1 MASFVILLTARTARI
16 ACSDRH
22 TDRQTD
28 RQTHRTTTVTLAA
41 HARRGLISTALSI
54 SKKKLKII
62 EAVEKGDKSHLDVA
76 KEFSVAKSTV
86 RLLCSRKV
94 QLESMQLSLL

>member
-16 ACSDRH
+16 ACSDI
-22 TDRQTD
+22 QTD

-41 HARRGLISTALSI
+41 HARRGLISNAHSLA
-54 SKKKLKII
+54 KKLKII
-62 EAVEKGDKSHLDVA
+62 EAVEKGDKSNRDVA

-86 RLLCSRKV
+86 RLLCFKKSTIRK
-94 QLESMQLSLL
+94 QLSLL

>member
-1 MASFVILLTARTARI
+1 MTYSVQLFSCMLLTAVSRTL
-16 ACSDRH
+16 SVW
-22 TDRQTD
+22 TFSY
-28 RQTHRTTTVTLAA
+28 VTNFR
-41 HARRGLISTALSI
+41 ARRNFPSQRYIATRTL
-54 SKKKLKII
+54 
-62 EAVEKGDKSHLDVA
+62 EKGDKSHLDVA